1 MTESPLGILGSH
13 KPATCL
19 DWRALDLSLGFRHM
33 YQSATPVPSRPG
45 DRKLWGEINQTLLAF
60 EVAQLASQLSSPLL
74 LVAEDSN
81 QAQHWYELLEYL
93 QPELKLVNFPD
104 WETLPYDFFSPHQDI
119 LSERLAALAS
129 MPSLQ
134 QAVIIT
140 TTKTLCQRLCPQS
153 FVDSV
158 SLRLKKGQRLDS
170 SAFRQRLVQASYQSV
185 AKVSEHGEFA
195 FRGSLV
201 DIYPMGSELPVRVEL
216 FDDEVA
222 SLRYFDPETQR
233 SLERVEVIEILPA
246 TEYPLTKEGRA
257 TFSDRWFDVFGIETA
272 ESPILMDLERGIP
285 TGGIEY
291 YLPLFFE
298 RLGTL
303 FDYLPNET
311 LVIHHQTLEQQIESY
326 WQDIQQRYESR
337 RHDRLRPILP
347 PHPVFL
353 PSNELFAE
361 LKPRARISLSGDK
374 VAGAGSYN
382 FADARFL
389 ADLQLDSQARVPLQ
403 GLLTF
408 LAEHPQDRV
417 IFCAESAGRRE
428 ALLELLNDANIQA
441 YKASSLQDA
450 IRGEQAYSLLVA
462 PFAEAMTWNGTQAP
476 LSEYVEDSIDKTAL
490 GSRVHLITEN
500 QLLGRRVAQARRR
513 SAVSRPEG
521 FDTEVG
527 VRAIAELRV
536 GQPIVHFD
544 HGVGR
549 YQGLIT
555 LEIEQQANEFL
566 CIEYADKAKLYVPV
580 SALHLISRYS
590 GAEDSRAPLHKLG
603 HEKWSIAKR
612 KAAEKIRDTAAE
624 LLDVYATRAA
634 RTGHAYGKPTSEY
647 WQFSAQFPFEETP
660 DQHAAIQTV
669 LEDMSANKPMDR
681 LVCGDVGFGKTE
693 VALRAAFMAVSQG
706 KQVAV
711 LVPTTLLAQQHYE
724 TFQNRFAD
732 WPYRVAV
739 LSRFKTGKEQQRL
752 LELLA
757 SGGVDIVVGTHKL
770 LQAGTAF
777 NDLGLLIIDEE
788 HRFGVGQKEKIKSFK
803 ANVDIL
809 TMTATP
815 IPRTLNMAMS
825 GMRDISIIAT
835 PPAKRISIKTF
846 VHHRD
851 DALIREAVLR
861 EILRGGQVYFLH
873 NEVKTMEQAQNQLQA
888 LIPEARIVMAHGQ
901 MSEREL
907 EQAMTDFYHKR
918 FNLLLC
924 STIIET
930 GIDVPSANTIIIERA
945 DKFGLAQLHQ
955 LRGRVGRSHHQAY
968 AYLLTPDKQRLTADA
983 EKRLEAIAEAQDL
996 GAGFLLATQ
1005 DLEIRGAG
1013 ELLGDE
1019 QSGHVQTIGFS
1030 LFMEMLERAVKA
1042 IKSGQVIN
1050 LDQAQGASIDI
1061 NLQVPALIPESY
1073 LMDVHTRLLLYKRI
1087 ANAKD
1092 SARLRELQ
1100 VEMID
1105 RFGLLPEQVKYLFRL
1120 NELKLRLE
1128 PLGIVKCDAHAA
1140 GGRIEFSK
1148 TPSIDPFRLVQLVQ
1162 TRPLDYK
1169 LDGAQALKFTKS
1181 MPDYDNRFQGVEAVL
1196 KDLQIAP

>member
-1 MTESPLGILGSH
+1 
-13 KPATCL
+13 
-19 DWRALDLSLGFRHM
+19 M
-33 YQSATPVPSRPG
+33 YQFATPVPSRPG
-45 DRKLWGEINQTLLAF
+45 DRKLWGEINQTLLAL
-60 EVAQLASQLSSPLL
+60 EVAHLASKVSSPIL

-81 QAQHWYELLEYL
+81 EAQHWYELLQYL

-129 MPSLQ
+129 MPNLQ

-158 SLRLKKGQRLDS
+158 SLRLEKGQRLDTS
-170 SAFRQRLVQASYQSV
+170 GFRQRLVQASYQSV
-185 AKVSEHGEFA
+185 TQVSEHGEFT
-195 FRGSLV
+195 FRGSLM

-216 FDDEVA
+216 FDDEVE

-233 SLERVEVIEILPA
+233 SLDRVEAIEILPA

-311 LVIHHQTLEQQIESY
+311 LVIHHQALEQQVETY

-361 LKPRARISLSGDK
+361 LKPRARIGISRDK
-374 VAGAGSYN
+374 VTGAGSFN

-389 ADLQLDSQARVPLQ
+389 TDLQECSEVKSASLAREPLH
-403 GLLTF
+403 GLLAF
-408 LAEHPQDRV
+408 LEDHPQDRV

-428 ALLELLNDANIQA
+428 ALLELLNDAGIYA
-441 YKASSLQDA
+441 DKANSWQDA
-450 IRGEQAYSLLVA
+450 VNSDSAYSLLVA
-462 PFAEAMTWNGTQAP
+462 PFAEAISWE
-476 LSEYVEDSIDKTAL
+476 LSDIEWSHSVKNSLDTRESKPK
-490 GSRVHLITEN
+490 VHLITEN

-513 SAVSRPEG
+513 SASSRPEG

-527 VRAIAELRV
+527 VRAIAELRI

-549 YQGLIT
+549 YQGLMT
-555 LEIEQQANEFL
+555 LEVEQQANEFL

-590 GAEDSRAPLHKLG
+590 GAEDSLAPLHKLG

-634 RTGHAYGKPTSEY
+634 RTGHSYGKPTSEY

-660 DQHAAIQTV
+660 DQHAAIQAV
-669 LEDMSANKPMDR
+669 LEDMVAPKPMDR
-681 LVCGDVGFGKTE
+681 LICGDVGFGKTE

-711 LVPTTLLAQQHYE
+711 LVPTTLLAQQHFE

-752 LELLA
+752 LESLA

-873 NEVKTMEQAQNQLQA
+873 NEVKTMEKAQDELQA
-888 LIPEARIVMAHGQ
+888 LIPEARIVTAHGQ

-983 EKRLEAIAEAQDL
+983 EKRLEAIVEAQDL

-1050 LDQAQGASIDI
+1050 LDQAQGAPMDI
-1061 NLQVPALIPESY
+1061 NLQVPALIPEHY

-1092 SARLRELQ
+1092 ANALRELQ

-1105 RFGLLPEQVKYLFRL
+1105 RFGLLPDPVKYLFRL
-1120 NELKLRLE
+1120 HELKLRLE
-1128 PLGIVKCDAHAA
+1128 PLGIVKCDANAQ

-1162 TRPLDYK
+1162 ARPLDYK
-1169 LDGAQALKFTKS
+1169 LEGAQALKFIKS
-1181 MPDYDNRFQGVEAVL
+1181 MPEYDNRFQGVEEVAQ
-1196 KDLQIAP
+1196 DLQIAPR